1 MRKAKL
7 QRGNRRAPVRVK
19 VPAAKY
25 KMLLGYDVPFYGVI
39 EFTAQSDA
47 AAARKARRMLDDWDR
62 YLGDVAFTAEY
73 GGADQH
79 RVVNA
84 HNVATQ
90 ETIAE
95 DLHLYTP
102 PCPKVLIHVHK
113 GVAEYCIS
121 GGSVDVVLVDEDN
134 IDAGDPPVELDESLR
149 ELTKGRFFEKG
160 SKYVRF
166 VKRT

>member
-1 MRKAKL
+1 MRKAKFT
-7 QRGNRRAPVRVK
+7 RGSRLAPARVK
-19 VPAAKY
+19 VPAGKY
-25 KMLLGYDVPFYGVI
+25 KMLLGYDVPFYGMI

-47 AAARKARRMLDDWDR
+47 SAARKARRMLDDWDR
-62 YLGDVAFTAEY
+62 YLGDVVFAAEH

-79 RVVNA
+79 RVVNV

-134 IDAGDPPVELDESLR
+134 IDAGDPPVDLDESWR
-149 ELTKGRFFEKG
+149 ELTKDCFSEVE
-160 SKYVRF
+160 SKYVRY
-166 VKRT
+166 VTRK